1 MHKVASIF
9 IVLHTVQYRAF
20 PSWDEPLLKA
30 QYTITL
36 ISRSDTVSL
45 SNMPASSEVPH
56 GSNNSPG
63 AQNEWKVT
71 VFEKTPPMSS
81 YLVAFANGQFE
92 YLESSYKSPLSGRIR
107 PLRIYATPDSIH
119 QAQFALEVKEK
130 TLPLYE
136 EVFDVEFPLP
146 KLDTLVAADF
156 DAGAMEN
163 WGLITGRTTAFL
175 FDPKKSSLAAKKRVA
190 VVQAHEVAHMWFGDI
205 TTMSWWDALWLNE
218 GFATLM
224 GEVIILN
231 KIFPEWRPHSAFI
244 NDHLERALQ
253 LDAQRSSHP
262 IQVDCPDA
270 AMINQVRYFPFDA
283 LSYSKAASM
292 LRMLSQYVGEEKF
305 LKGVS
310 IYLKN
315 HLYANSEPVD
325 LWNGIAEA
333 TGLDIARMM
342 DKWVYKIGYPVL
354 TVKEEGGK
362 LHIRQDRFL
371 ATGDPTEEENQTVW
385 YIPLTILS
393 TDSSGKSVIDR
404 SIVLDTRQTTISLDT
419 TKPFKLNAGTIG
431 VFRVAYEPERLK
443 LLGQWAAQKNSVF
456 TLEDRMGLVSDAMVL
471 AKAGVGATS
480 GALDLIASLKDETEH
495 LVWESITTQ
504 LTMIR
509 KLLWEHPEPVRDA
522 FNAFLQTLYG
532 PLVTKF
538 GYTYLPD
545 ESADVRQLRTLAITK
560 AAAAE
565 DPSVIE
571 ELKSRFAHFQETG
584 DDSKIPTDLQ
594 QVTYATAVKYGGR
607 KEYDTVKQLWR
618 KPPTPSTKIS
628 ALQGLTSSLDLN
640 IMQDTLKLVLEEVP
654 LQDWMYIFMGL
665 GANRTTRRG
674 VTVFFKENYAE
685 ILKRFEGNFSLSY
698 IIKFVFESYTT
709 EEDAQDTERF
719 FKDKDISKYE
729 LAYHQALDS
738 IRANAAW
745 LKRSE
750 SDIESWLAK
759 QERSKL

>member
-1 MHKVASIF
+1 
-9 IVLHTVQYRAF
+9 
-20 PSWDEPLLKA
+20 
-30 QYTITL
+30 
-36 ISRSDTVSL
+36 
-45 SNMPASSEVPH
+45 
-56 GSNNSPG
+56 
-63 AQNEWKVT
+63 
-71 VFEKTPPMSS
+71 
-81 YLVAFANGQFE
+81 
-92 YLESSYKSPLSGRIR
+92 
-107 PLRIYATPDSIH
+107 
-119 QAQFALEVKEK
+119 
-130 TLPLYE
+130 
-136 EVFDVEFPLP
+136 
-146 KLDTLVAADF
+146 
-156 DAGAMEN
+156 
-163 WGLITGRTTAFL
+163 
-175 FDPKKSSLAAKKRVA
+175 
-190 VVQAHEVAHMWFGDI
+190 
-205 TTMSWWDALWLNE
+205 
-218 GFATLM
+218 
-224 GEVIILN
+224 
-231 KIFPEWRPHSAFI
+231 
-244 NDHLERALQ
+244 
-253 LDAQRSSHP
+253 
-262 IQVDCPDA
+262 
-270 AMINQVRYFPFDA
+270 
-283 LSYSKAASM
+283 
-292 LRMLSQYVGEEKF
+292 
-305 LKGVS
+305 
-310 IYLKN
+310 
-315 HLYANSEPVD
+315 VD

-333 TGLDIARMM
+333 TGLNIARMM

-404 SIVLDTRQTTISLDT
+404 RVVLDTRQTTISLDT
-419 TKPFKLNAGTIG
+419 TKPFKLNVGTIG

-522 FNAFLQTLYG
+522 FNTFLRTLYS
-532 PLVTKF
+532 PLVRKL
-538 GYTYLPD
+538 GYTYLAD
-545 ESADVRQLRTLAITK
+545 ESADTRQLRTLAIST

-565 DPSVIE
+565 DPSVVE

-584 DDSKIPTDLQ
+584 DDSNIPTDLQ

-628 ALQGLTSSLDLN
+628 ALQGLTSSIDLN
-640 IMQDTLKLVLEEVP
+640 IMQDTLKFLLEEVP
-654 LQDWMYIFMGL
+654 LQDWMYIFSGL
-665 GANRTTRRG
+665 GTNRATRRG

-698 IIKFVFESYTT
+698 IIKFIFESYTT
-709 EEDAQDTERF
+709 EEDAQDTEAF

-738 IRANAAW
+738 IRANSAW
-745 LKRSE
+745 LKRSG

-759 QERSKL
+759 REHSKL